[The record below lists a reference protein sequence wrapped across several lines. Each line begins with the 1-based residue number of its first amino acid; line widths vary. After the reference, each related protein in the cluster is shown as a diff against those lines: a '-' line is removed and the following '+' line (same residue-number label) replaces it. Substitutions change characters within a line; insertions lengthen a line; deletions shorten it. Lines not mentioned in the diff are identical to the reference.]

1 MDRNDR
7 QAIEALF
14 DKLATVERQS
24 PPRDAE
30 SEAFMRDKI
39 ARQPSASLLHGA
51 DHRRSGAGVGGCG
64 SAVG

>member
-24 PPRDAE
+24 PPRDGD
-30 SEAFMRDKI
+30 SDAFIRDKI
-39 ARQPSASLLHGA
+39 ARQPGPTS
-51 DHRRSGAGVGGCG
+51 CG
-64 SAVG
+64 SNVKCLG